1 MLAVNVIDRRVI
13 SPDKVG
19 CVRVYFA
26 ASVPLKVYPVVLIVI
41 PVPTFTLAKVNT
53 GLPPRLISSPDATPT
68 KVAVPEEVAAVV
80 ASYTLLFP
88 VIPVIVKTPR
98 AVVSLA
104 FSPMLLL
111 L

>member
-1 MLAVNVIDRRVI
+1 MI

-41 PVPTFTLAKVNT
+41 PVPTFALEKVKT

-68 KVAVPEEVAAVV
+68 KVAVPLAVAAVV
-80 ASYTLLFP
+80 S
-88 VIPVIVKTPR
+88 IVYFI
-98 AVVSLA
+98 VSCDA
-104 FSPMLLL
+104 CNG
-111 L
+111 

>member
-41 PVPTFTLAKVNT
+41 PVPTFTLAKVKT
-53 GLPPRLISSPDATPT
+53 GVPLKVTVWSESTPT
-68 KVAVPEEVAAVV
+68 KVAVPEVVAAVV

-104 FSPMLLL
+104 FSPMVS
-111 L
+111 